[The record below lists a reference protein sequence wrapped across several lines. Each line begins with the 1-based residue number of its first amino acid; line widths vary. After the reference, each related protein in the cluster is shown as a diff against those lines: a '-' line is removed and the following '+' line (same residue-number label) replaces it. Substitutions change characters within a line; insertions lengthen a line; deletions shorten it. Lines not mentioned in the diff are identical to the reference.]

1 MLFGAVPWFGSTID
15 QEIEIF
21 PDEQI
26 GVIHPDLHGQFI
38 EHPDNFLAPKNPNY
52 PGLTGYREIAIA
64 YLRSILPPVVRGPAE
79 LTPFLELIG
88 ARPYRGGPATL
99 MDPVT
104 EDAILHLRRS
114 ELVIQTNGLTAVAAA
129 VSLNVF
135 HRQADKVSVGLA
147 PMKALLIFKNQTC
160 TPTGVYYAFLLAK
173 PHRANIS
180 VKASPPQ
187 ANPLE
192 LSISASRR
200 DNSFVITIV
209 NPKPD
214 RNVRIRCIVNSRQV
228 TAASATTLFRQR
240 LDVQVRPEGML
251 VTLPALSVTTILAQ
265 AT

>member
-1 MLFGAVPWFGSTID
+1 
-15 QEIEIF
+15 
-21 PDEQI
+21 
-26 GVIHPDLHGQFI
+26 
-38 EHPDNFLAPKNPNY
+38 
-52 PGLTGYREIAIA
+52 
-64 YLRSILPPVVRGPAE
+64 
-79 LTPFLELIG
+79 
-88 ARPYRGGPATL
+88 